1 MRRGISHTGLEVFAI
16 DKNIKDIAT
25 LWMLR
30 FILRAGLFDEF
41 IDKKG
46 IIIDDS
52 VALFLGLGKY
62 VNGDDDIDRKE
73 IKELLAKKL
82 QRLESKKD
90 LSSDRNLEKNLD
102 MLASKVGLSLIQKE
116 YLKLVLI
123 CENFYIAERAFDMLR
138 NVNFKQHLQATS
150 IVLDTPF
157 SILRK
162 ELSRDSKL
170 FESGILE
177 ISIGLNRDFT
187 DLVDFPCDSFAERMF
202 EKNSSVEMLMDE
214 LVVKTSP
221 SSLKLK
227 DFNHLK
233 DDISMLVE
241 YLKDSTTKASKGV
254 NILLYGYPGTG
265 KTELVKTIADEIGA
279 KLYEVA
285 YEDSDGE
292 PLGRDKRL
300 RAYKAAQS
308 FFGDR
313 DTLFLFDE
321 VEDVFSSGGF
331 FVSNQDK
338 VYKAW
343 INRALESNTTPT
355 IWVSNDIDSIDDAMI
370 RRFDIALEIP
380 VPPRSVR
387 EEMIKRY
394 GGSGLSKET
403 IKKVATHEHISPAV
417 IERASKVAKSVSSS
431 GIDMDSSFTKVAQ
444 NTLIAQ
450 GHKKFDAFDTFK
462 LPPTYNP
469 NYINT
474 DVSIEQVVEGITMAQ
489 SARLCLYGA
498 PGTGKSALGRYLAEM
513 LDRPLHL
520 KKGSDLLS
528 MWLGGTEANIAR
540 AFEEAKQD
548 SAVLV
553 FDEVDSF
560 LQDRRDARHSWEVT
574 QVNEMLTQM
583 ESFEG
588 VFIAT
593 TNLKDNL
600 DQASLRRFDLKL
612 EFRALSPSQAL
623 SLFIQEARA
632 LGISPI
638 SKATKAKVERL
649 DMLTPGDFAAIKR
662 QARFRPIVSA
672 EDMLARLQEEIEA
685 KESSGVKMGFMS

>member
-1 MRRGISHTGLEVFAI
+1 MIRRTTSNQSVYSMDRDL
-16 DKNIKDIAT
+16 KDITT

-30 FILRAGLFDEF
+30 FILKAGLFDKF
-41 IDKKG
+41 IDNRG
-46 IIIDDS
+46 MFYDDD
-52 VALFLGLGKY
+52 VATFLGLGKY
-62 VNGDDDIDRKE
+62 VNSDDDIDIKE
-73 IKELLAKKL
+73 IRELLAKKL
-82 QRLESKKD
+82 QRLESKKT

-123 CENFYIAERAFDMLR
+123 CENFYIAQRGFDMLR
-138 NVNFKQHLQATS
+138 NINFKQHLQATS
-150 IVLDTPF
+150 VVLNIPF
-157 SILRK
+157 KALRN

-177 ISIGLNRDFT
+177 ISIRSNSDFT
-187 DLVDFPCDSFAERMF
+187 YLVDFPCDSFAERMF
-202 EKNSSVEMLMDE
+202 DKNSSVEMLMDE
-214 LVVKTSP
+214 LVAKTSP

-285 YEDSDGE
+285 YEDSNGE

-308 FFGDR
+308 FFGDKE
-313 DTLFLFDE
+313 TLFLFDE

-394 GGSGLSKET
+394 GGGGLSKTT
-403 IKKVATHEHISPAV
+403 IKKVATHEYISPAV

-431 GIDMDSSFTKVAQ
+431 GMDTDSSFVKIVE
-444 NTLIAQ
+444 NTLVAQ
-450 GHKKFDAFDTFK
+450 GHKRLDASSALE

-528 MWLGGTEANIAR
+528 KWLGGTEANIAR

-623 SLFIQEARA
+623 SLFIQEARV